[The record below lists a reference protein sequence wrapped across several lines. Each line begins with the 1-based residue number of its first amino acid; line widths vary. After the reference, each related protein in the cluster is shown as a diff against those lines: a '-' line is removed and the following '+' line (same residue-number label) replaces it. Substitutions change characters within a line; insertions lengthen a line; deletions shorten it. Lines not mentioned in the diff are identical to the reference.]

1 MGKVLKCGELV
12 PGCAFEAR
20 GSEKEILEKAGR
32 HASEAH
38 GMQVDDA
45 LVDAVKAHLEDE

>member
-12 PGCAFEAR
+12 PGCEFEAR
-20 GSEKEILEKAGR
+20 GSEQEILEKAGR

-38 GMQVDDA
+38 GMQVDDK
-45 LVDAVKAHLEDE
+45 LVEVVKAHVQDE